1 MVTRR
6 HFLAM
11 CGGGALVG
19 GGVLA
24 SAGCG
29 RTREPTLAR
38 IKRDGVARVGISDEQ
53 PFSYLDASGQITG
66 ESPAVASAVLTG
78 MGVPRLEAVQRPF
91 SELIPSLLAG
101 TLDIVTAGMEIT
113 PGRCAQV
120 AFSNPDFLAPTGF
133 LVPRGNPR
141 QLYSFEAVA
150 RAGLRI
156 AVLDGT
162 VEQGFARTAGVPEDR
177 ILACRSQGSLFQA
190 VFDGSAPVAALTDIS
205 LRSVLRLHPDSP
217 LQVNGG
223 IPPPGRFTQPAA
235 GFAFRPADVDLLQ
248 AFNTGLAALHGS
260 GQWLKIASPFG
271 VTSANLPPSDVT
283 TASLCHPV

>member
-6 HFLAM
+6 HFLTLV
-11 CGGGALVG
+11 GGGALAG
-19 GGVLA
+19 AGVLA

-29 RTREPTLAR
+29 RTHEPTLAR

-66 ESPAVASAVLTG
+66 ESPAVAAAVLTG

-91 SELIPSLLAG
+91 GELIPSLLAG
-101 TLDIVTAGMEIT
+101 TLDIITAGMGIT

-150 RAGLRI
+150 KAGLRI
-156 AVLDGT
+156 AVLDGS
-162 VEQGFARTAGVPEDR
+162 VEQGFARSAGISDDR
-177 ILACRSQGSLFQA
+177 IVACRSQGSLFQA
-190 VFDGSAPVAALTDIS
+190 VFDGGAQVAALTDIS

-217 LQVNGG
+217 LQVTGG

-235 GFAFRPADVDLLQ
+235 GFAFRPGDVDLLR
-248 AFNTGLAALHGS
+248 AFNTGLAVLHGS

-271 VTSANLPPSDVT
+271 VTSANLPPSGAT
-283 TASLCHPV
+283 TASLCHPA